1 MEPAKSEFWTRTY
14 LGAAMLLKGANQ
26 CGLPMSPKVKYP
38 TRSNRFNSG
47 NFGVSVPR
55 GKPPSKLHYVCGGGR
70 KSAVDLK

>member
-1 MEPAKSEFWTRTY
+1 MDPAKSEFWTRTY
-14 LGAAMLLKGANQ
+14 LGAAMLLKGPTNVVFPCHQ
-26 CGLPMSPKVKYP
+26 VKYP